1 MENNPATTTMG
12 PLHRPPGQGTI
23 SCMAAPTGP
32 RIGLVLSAGGLRGAS
47 HLGVIRQLARNSIP
61 TDIIVGTSAGAVIAA
76 YYAAVGLTVD
86 EMLDDA
92 RVFRGRHLVAHSLA
106 SRSWQPLK
114 PLFRPWSG
122 VIPDR
127 LARLRSARFNHLHHG
142 VQALGVV
149 CHDVTNDRPRYVST
163 ASDGGLGLYEAVAAS
178 ASIPSM
184 FPTQPVQYEG
194 RVCQL
199 TDGGVSDALPV
210 DFASQPGLEATH
222 TIVSD
227 CRQHAND
234 LGEDARRVYLR
245 PKLGRTTTL
254 RAPRASLLEA
264 VEAGEATI
272 TESVL
277 ARLRSWVTEGDA
289 EQPGV
294 RHQ

>member
-1 MENNPATTTMG
+1 MD
-12 PLHRPPGQGTI
+12 
-23 SCMAAPTGP
+23 APTGL

-47 HLGVIRQLARNSIP
+47 HLGVIRQLARHSIP

-86 EMLDDA
+86 EMLEDA

-106 SRSWQPLK
+106 SRSWEPFK

-127 LARLRSARFNHLHHG
+127 LARLRSARFDRLYHG

-163 ASDGGLGLYEAVAAS
+163 ASDGGVGLYEAVAAS

-184 FPTQPVQYEG
+184 FPAQPVQYDG
-194 RVCQL
+194 QVCQL
-199 TDGGVSDALPV
+199 IDGGVSDALPV
-210 DFASQPGLEATH
+210 DFASQPGLGATH

-227 CRQHAND
+227 CRQRSSVLSEH
-234 LGEDARRVYLR
+234 ARRVYLR
-245 PKLGRTTTL
+245 PQLGRTTTL

-277 ARLRSWVTEGDA
+277 ARLRSWMVERTAEGFS
-289 EQPGV
+289 ENREI
-294 RHQ
+294 RHQARSSITPDTARP